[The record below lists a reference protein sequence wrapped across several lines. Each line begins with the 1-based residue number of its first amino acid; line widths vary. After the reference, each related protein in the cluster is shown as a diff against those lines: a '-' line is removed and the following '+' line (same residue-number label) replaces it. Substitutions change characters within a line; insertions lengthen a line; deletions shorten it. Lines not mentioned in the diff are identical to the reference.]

1 MYNVH
6 TFCAFLYVR
15 QCAFYMSKTQLS
27 LTSVLAICT
36 NRSLGLQVRH
46 QKMSHAELILTIKML
61 VSVDLVELSAEGE
74 LECHTVGK

>member
-46 QKMSHAELILTIKML
+46 RKMSHAELILTDKKAG
-61 VSVDLVELSAEGE
+61 VSRPGGIISRGR
-74 LECHTVGK
+74 VGVSYSG